1 MLHAIIM
8 AGGSG
13 TRFWP
18 ASRAAKPKQ
27 LLALDGQQTM
37 LQATVDRLAG
47 LVEPEHT
54 HVVTNQR
61 LVAAIAEQLPQLP
74 VANILG
80 EPCRRDTAP
89 CIGLAAEIVLATDP
103 DATMLVMPA
112 DHLIAASE
120 LFQSA
125 VGHANQLVA
134 DDPGRIVTFGISP
147 TYPAESFGYIER
159 GAQQADAG
167 SQPTSFQVTRFREKP
182 TVEVAR
188 EYLESGQFYWNSGI
202 FVWRAETILAALEEH
217 QPVLRNHLRA
227 IGEAIGN
234 ADYEQTLAKEF
245 TAIEGISIDYAVM
258 EHYQNVLVIEAPF
271 DWDDVG
277 HWQSLERIHEQDE
290 DGNTIVG
297 QHVGIGT
304 RGTIVRSAEDHLVV
318 TVGMEDCIIVHTPDA
333 TLVARRGDEAAL
345 RQIVERLKEDGLEDY
360 L

>member
-112 DHLIAASE
+112 DHLIAVSE
-120 LFQSA
+120 LF
-125 VGHANQLVA
+125 
-134 DDPGRIVTFGISP
+134 
-147 TYPAESFGYIER
+147 
-159 GAQQADAG
+159 
-167 SQPTSFQVTRFREKP
+167 
-182 TVEVAR
+182 
-188 EYLESGQFYWNSGI
+188 
-202 FVWRAETILAALEEH
+202 
-217 QPVLRNHLRA
+217 
-227 IGEAIGN
+227 
-234 ADYEQTLAKEF
+234 
-245 TAIEGISIDYAVM
+245 
-258 EHYQNVLVIEAPF
+258 
-271 DWDDVG
+271 
-277 HWQSLERIHEQDE
+277 
-290 DGNTIVG
+290 
-297 QHVGIGT
+297 
-304 RGTIVRSAEDHLVV
+304 
-318 TVGMEDCIIVHTPDA
+318 
-333 TLVARRGDEAAL
+333 
-345 RQIVERLKEDGLEDY
+345 
-360 L
+360 

>member
-18 ASRAAKPKQ
+18 ASRAARPKQ

-47 LVEPEHT
+47 LVAPEHT

-125 VGHANQLVA
+125 VGHANRLVA

-159 GAQQADAG
+159 GAQQTGAG
-167 SQPTSFQVTRFREKP
+167 SSA
-182 TVEVAR
+182 VAGAR
-188 EYLESGQFYWNSGI
+188 NIETATTES
-202 FVWRAETILAALEEH
+202 ALA
-217 QPVLRNHLRA
+217 
-227 IGEAIGN
+227 
-234 ADYEQTLAKEF
+234 LA
-245 TAIEGISIDYAVM
+245 
-258 EHYQNVLVIEAPF
+258 
-271 DWDDVG
+271 
-277 HWQSLERIHEQDE
+277 
-290 DGNTIVG
+290 
-297 QHVGIGT
+297 
-304 RGTIVRSAEDHLVV
+304 SAS
-318 TVGMEDCIIVHTPDA
+318 
-333 TLVARRGDEAAL
+333 
-345 RQIVERLKEDGLEDY
+345 
-360 L
+360 